1 MPLLAGS
8 DLELPR
14 NPQQPLQAATKQ
26 YVDTT
31 FSTMLSQSLVSDLE
45 VADKNRPASAW
56 QTNFLK
62 AILEREFP
70 AYFPRELR
78 MEVAPQPT
86 AKTFTLPIPATNL
99 VSVDW
104 GDGIID
110 TSVSH
115 TYANTGTFI
124 VSAVTQ
130 HTPVA
135 SFTFSGKTGKD
146 LLTKVLKCSLDLSG
160 ITSFGGGSSTACF
173 SGCIRL
179 KELSGDVFS
188 NGINATSFVYCFFDC
203 RSLTAVPESLFQ
215 FNTKATSFE
224 CCFDC
229 CSALKTVPGGLFRYN
244 VDASNFSSCFQR
256 NPAFNLIPVDLFR
269 FNVKATNFSQCF
281 RLCPGL
287 ASIPS
292 AVFQYN
298 TLATNF
304 SYCFSEST
312 GIASSAPSLWTLF
325 PAATGTGCFKDCT
338 KIANYASIPAGWK

>member
-31 FSTMLSQSLVSDLE
+31 FPTMLSQSLVNDLE
-45 VADKNRPASAW
+45 IADKTRPASAW

-62 AILEREFP
+62 AIIEREFP

-78 MEVAPQPT
+78 MEVAPQSAT
-86 AKTFTLPIPATNL
+86 RTFTLPIPATNL
-99 VSVDW
+99 ISVDW
-104 GDGIID
+104 GDGTID

-115 TYANTGTFI
+115 TYPGQGIFQI
-124 VSAVTQ
+124 SLVTQ
-130 HTPVA
+130 HTPVS
-135 SFTFSGKTGKD
+135 SFTFSDKTGKD
-146 LLTKVLKCSLDLSG
+146 LLTKILKCSLDLSG
-160 ITSFGGGSSTACF
+160 ITSFGGSSSTACF
-173 SGCIRL
+173 TGCTRL
-179 KELSGDVFS
+179 KEISGDVFWTAVNATNFS
-188 NGINATSFVYCFFDC
+188 YCFFNCTSLISVPETLFRFNTNATSFEF
-203 RSLTAVPESLFQ
+203 
-215 FNTKATSFE
+215 
-224 CCFDC
+224 CFDC
-229 CSALKTVPGGLFRYN
+229 CSALKTVPGVLFRYN
-244 VDASNFSSCFQR
+244 VNATTFNSCFQR

-269 FNVKATNFSQCF
+269 YNTKATNFYQCF

-312 GIASSAPSLWTLF
+312 NITSSAPSLWTQF
-325 PAATGTGCFKDCT
+325 PSANGTGCFNGCT
-338 KIANYASIPAGWK
+338 KITNYANIPAGWK